1 MDLPP
6 RRPGADPGVVVVVT
20 YRIFFHPLAKYPGPW
35 LAKISNLYA
44 GYHSWRGDLHVDM
57 WRCHEEYGDFVRYA
71 PNGLLVN
78 TVKGLHDVY
87 GHGKNF
93 QKSQKY
99 AAMVHRAP
107 NTLTVIDKK
116 KHGKKR
122 RVISQAFSD
131 NTLKSYESV
140 ILEQVQHL
148 CNALRKGSDGQPVPI
163 HSWSPAKDIG
173 HLSDYFTFDVMS
185 NVIFGVP
192 WSTQRDPKYRF
203 VPDVIEK
210 SNVRVG
216 ALSQA
221 PELAIL
227 RLDKFLFPEAIKAR
241 DKFIHFVEEMLRQGI
256 QCATKSGKGAF
267 ATLSKAIDPET
278 GLPLRMKE
286 LAGESA
292 TLIVAGTDTTSTAL
306 AACFFYLTHHPDALA
321 RAAAEIRSVFDAPDQ
336 ISMGPKMHQCVFLR
350 ACIEESMRLS
360 PSAASSLWREVTD
373 TGAEV
378 DGEFL
383 PPGVDVGTC
392 IYSIHHNPVYYPQP
406 FTFCPERWIAKQAQ
420 LIQSDVDLA
429 RSAFNPFSIGPR
441 SCIGK
446 GLAYVELHLVLSHV
460 LWAFDLQL
468 APGELGHVGEGH
480 EDGPIGRQRV
490 NEFQIFDHLTAAK
503 MGPFLEFKPR
513 I

>member
-1 MDLPP
+1 
-6 RRPGADPGVVVVVT
+6 
-20 YRIFFHPLAKYPGPW
+20 
-35 LAKISNLYA
+35 
-44 GYHSWRGDLHVDM
+44 
-57 WRCHEEYGDFVRYA
+57 
-71 PNGLLVN
+71 
-78 TVKGLHDVY
+78 
-87 GHGKNF
+87 
-93 QKSQKY
+93 
-99 AAMVHRAP
+99 
-107 NTLTVIDKK
+107 
-116 KHGKKR
+116 
-122 RVISQAFSD
+122 
-131 NTLKSYESV
+131 
-140 ILEQVQHL
+140 
-148 CNALRKGSDGQPVPI
+148 
-163 HSWSPAKDIG
+163 
-173 HLSDYFTFDVMS
+173 
-185 NVIFGVP
+185 
-192 WSTQRDPKYRF
+192 
-203 VPDVIEK
+203 
-210 SNVRVG
+210 
-216 ALSQA
+216 
-221 PELAIL
+221 
-227 RLDKFLFPEAIKAR
+227 
-241 DKFIHFVEEMLRQGI
+241 
-256 QCATKSGKGAF
+256 
-267 ATLSKAIDPET
+267 
-278 GLPLRMKE
+278 
-286 LAGESA
+286 
-292 TLIVAGTDTTSTAL
+292 L

-420 LIQSDVDLA
+420 LIQSDVELA